1 MIKFTY
7 GLPVALLGAAVVVVQ
22 SQRVAAS
29 IPQQVRDIA
38 DKITVRIDGANT
50 GSGIIIKGAGNT
62 YTVLTCWHVV
72 DKKGNYTVRTG
83 DGKTYQ
89 VNYSTVKRIGNID
102 LAEFQFTS
110 NENYRP
116 VEIGNSSQVT
126 AGSTVYAFGWA
137 EPDQVSKGREY
148 VPLETTA
155 RVVSQPVDE
164 YALVLSNIVK
174 PGMSGG
180 PILDEQGRL
189 IGVSGLSTIDARLE
203 TRDFLGIPIN
213 TYKEIAGIATPLK
226 PIEIT
231 TKPTQPEK
239 PPEIIRKPPEVRN
252 NTPTNFTLAQTL
264 SGHSGDVYSVA
275 ISPDGRTLASGS
287 YDNTIKIWNLATGKL
302 IRTLSGHSRSV
313 VSRSVESVAISPD
326 GRTLASGSRDKTI
339 KIWNLATGEL
349 IRTLSG
355 HSGDVHSVAISP
367 EGRTLASASG
377 DYTIK
382 IWNLAT
388 GEQIR
393 TLSGHS
399 DSVLSVAISPDGRTL
414 ASGSDDKTIKIWNLA
429 TGELIRTLSGYS
441 DWVRSVAISPDGR
454 TLASASG
461 DYTIKIW
468 NLATGELIRT
478 LSGHSNPVLSVAISP
493 DGRTLVSASGD
504 NTIKIWNLAT
514 GELIRTLSGHSGLV
528 LSVAISPDGRTL
540 ASGSSDNTI
549 KIWQLS
555 ER

>member
-22 SQRVAAS
+22 TSKVMAS
-29 IPQQVRDIA
+29 IPQPVRDIA
-38 DKITVRIDGANT
+38 DKITVRIDGANG
-50 GSGIIIKGAGNT
+50 GSGIIIKSAGNT

-116 VEIGNSSQVT
+116 VEIGNSSQVS

-137 EPDQVSKGREY
+137 APDQVSKGQEY

-164 YALVLSNIVK
+164 YALVLINTVK

-189 IGVSGLSTIDARLE
+189 IGVSGEAR
-203 TRDFLGIPIN
+203 TDGRTGAIDFLGIPIN
-213 TYKEIAGIATPLK
+213 TYKQVVASATPPK

-239 PPEIIRKPPEVRN
+239 PPEVRN
-252 NTPTNFTLAQTL
+252 NTPTDFTLAQTL
-264 SGHSGDVYSVA
+264 KGHYYEINYVA
-275 ISPDGRTLASGS
+275 ISPDGKILASGS
-287 YDNTIKIWNLATGKL
+287 QHG
-302 IRTLSGHSRSV
+302 
-313 VSRSVESVAISPD
+313 
-326 GRTLASGSRDKTI
+326 TI

-355 HSGDVHSVAISP
+355 HTNSVNYVAISP
-367 EGRTLASASG
+367 DGRTLASGGG
-377 DYTIK
+377 DGTIR

-393 TLSGHS
+393 TLSGHTN
-399 DSVLSVAISPDGRTL
+399 SVNSVAISPDGRTL
-414 ASGSDDKTIKIWNLA
+414 ASGGGDGTIRIWNLA
-429 TGELIRTLSGYS
+429 TGELIRTLS
-441 DWVRSVAISPDGR
+441 RISHKSW
-454 TLASASG
+454 L
-461 DYTIKIW
+461 K
-468 NLATGELIRT
+468 LL
-478 LSGHSNPVLSVAISP
+478 NPNP
-493 DGRTLVSASGD
+493 HWTFG
-504 NTIKIWNLAT
+504 
-514 GELIRTLSGHSGLV
+514 
-528 LSVAISPDGRTL
+528 
-540 ASGSSDNTI
+540 
-549 KIWQLS
+549 
-555 ER
+555 

>member
-137 EPDQVSKGREY
+137 APDQVSKGREY

-155 RVVSQPVDE
+155 RVVIQPVSE
-164 YALVLSNIVK
+164 YALVLNNIIVK

-189 IGVSGLSTIDARLE
+189 IGVTGLSTFDARLE

-213 TYKEIAGIATPLK
+213 TYKQLAGSGISRKPEEIITETP
-226 PIEIT
+226 ET
-231 TKPTQPEK
+231 EK
-239 PPEIIRKPPEVRN
+239 PQKIRN
-252 NTPTNFTLAQTL
+252 NTPTDFTLAKTLISDFYNISSVAISPDGRTLVSGDSGEASGGSEDYNIRIWNLATGELIRTL
-264 SGHSGDVYSVA
+264 SGHSQSVHSVAISPEGRTLASGSSDNTIKIWNLSTGELIRTLSGHSDGVYSIAISPEGRILASGSEDKTIKIWNLATSELIRTLSGHSSGILSVA
-275 ISPDGRTLASGS
+275 ISPDGRTLASAS
-287 YDNTIKIWNLATGKL
+287 WDKTIKIWNLATGKL
-302 IRTLSGHSRSV
+302 IRTLSGHSEEV
-313 VSRSVESVAISPD
+313 ASVAISPD
-326 GRTLASGSRDKTI
+326 GRTLVTGSGDRTIKIWNLATGKLIRTLSGHSEWVSSVAISPDGRTVVTGSWDKTI

-355 HSGDVHSVAISP
+355 HS
-367 EGRTLASASG
+367 
-377 DYTIK
+377 
-382 IWNLAT
+382 
-388 GEQIR
+388 
-393 TLSGHS
+393 
-399 DSVLSVAISPDGRTL
+399 DSVESVAISPDGRTL
-414 ASGSDDKTIKIWNLA
+414 AS
-429 TGELIRTLSGYS
+429 SG
-441 DWVRSVAISPDGR
+441 I
-454 TLASASG
+454 
-461 DYTIKIW
+461 
-468 NLATGELIRT
+468 NQ
-478 LSGHSNPVLSVAISP
+478 
-493 DGRTLVSASGD
+493 
-504 NTIKIWNLAT
+504 NTIKIW
-514 GELIRTLSGHSGLV
+514 RVSG
-528 LSVAISPDGRTL
+528 R
-540 ASGSSDNTI
+540 
-549 KIWQLS
+549 
-555 ER
+555 

>member
-1 MIKFTY
+1 MKFTY

-22 SQRVAAS
+22 TSRAIAS
-29 IPQQVRDIA
+29 IPQPVRDIA
-38 DKITVRIDGANT
+38 DKITVRIDGANG
-50 GSGIIIKGAGNT
+50 GSGIIIKSAGNT

-83 DGKTYQ
+83 DGKIYQ
-89 VNYSTVKRIGNID
+89 VNYSTVKRIGKID

-116 VEIGNSSQVT
+116 VEIGNSGEVS

-137 EPDQVSKGREY
+137 APDQVSKGREY

-155 RVVSQPVDE
+155 RIVSQPVDE
-164 YALVLSNIVK
+164 YALVLSNTVK

-239 PPEIIRKPPEVRN
+239 PPEVRN
-252 NTPTNFTLAQTL
+252 NTPTDFTLAQTL
-264 SGHSGDVYSVA
+264 SGHIDVVWSVA

-287 YDNTIKIWNLATGKL
+287 SDNTIKIWNLATGEL
-302 IRTLSGHSRSV
+302 IRTLSGHSNSV
-313 VSRSVESVAISPD
+313 RSVAISPD
-326 GRTLASGSRDKTI
+326 GRTLSSGSRDKTI

-349 IRTLSG
+349 IRTLS
-355 HSGDVHSVAISP
+355 S
-367 EGRTLASASG
+367 
-377 DYTIK
+377 
-382 IWNLAT
+382 
-388 GEQIR
+388 
-393 TLSGHS
+393 HS
-399 DSVLSVAISPDGRTL
+399 DRVRSVAISPDGRTL
-414 ASGSDDKTIKIWNLA
+414 ASGSDDKTIKIWNIA
-429 TGELIRTLSGYS
+429 TGELIRTLSGHS
-441 DWVRSVAISPDGR
+441 HWVNSVAISPDGR
-454 TLASASG
+454 TLASGS
-461 DYTIKIW
+461 DETIKIW

-478 LSGHSNPVLSVAISP
+478 LSGYSDWVNSVAISPDGKTLASGSDDKTIKIWNLATGQLIRTLSGHSDWVGSVAISP
-493 DGRTLVSASGD
+493 DGRTLVSGSD
-504 NTIKIWNLAT
+504 DKTIKIW
-514 GELIRTLSGHSGLV
+514 RVSG
-528 LSVAISPDGRTL
+528 R
-540 ASGSSDNTI
+540 
-549 KIWQLS
+549 
-555 ER
+555 